1 MKKKTLSLLVGAAL
15 FLTTCVPKAPPSQ
28 EPVQPSAPVEAMPE
42 PSGGEGAVWDAQG
55 YTLETPASWDW
66 LAVNAEGGDGQSED
80 TLFALYH
87 APTYSA
93 GETSGWI
100 LSIVRWDQ
108 ESYQTFIDN
117 DITGMMIELAT
128 DNSGHIFGR
137 VQPSDV
143 QIADIDTYNE
153 IVEVVN
159 SEEMQAV
166 LQDFIA
172 HNGLDPVPEA

>member
-1 MKKKTLSLLVGAAL
+1 MKKKTLALLVGAAL
-15 FLTTCVPKAPPSQ
+15 FLTACGPKAPP
-28 EPVQPSAPVEAMPE
+28 PQPGPPPAPVEAVPE
-42 PSGGEGAVWDAQG
+42 PSSGEGTVWEAQG

-66 LAVNAEGGDGQSED
+66 LAVNVEGGDGQSED

-108 ESYQTFIDN
+108 ESYQAFIDN
-117 DITGMMIELAT
+117 DMTGMMIELAT
-128 DNSGHIFGR
+128 DDSGHVFGR

-143 QIADIDTYNE
+143 QITDIDTYNE
-153 IVEVVN
+153 MVEVVN

-172 HNGLDPVPEA
+172 RNGLDPIPEA

>member
-1 MKKKTLSLLVGAAL
+1 M
-15 FLTTCVPKAPPSQ
+15 
-28 EPVQPSAPVEAMPE
+28 
-42 PSGGEGAVWDAQG
+42 
-55 YTLETPASWDW
+55 
-66 LAVNAEGGDGQSED
+66 NAEGGDGQSED

-172 HNGLDPVPEA
+172 RNGLDPIPEA